1 MAPDRPS
8 GARVLGYGAGIAVTE
23 RFTDRLRR
31 DADPIWS
38 AQHAHPFV
46 RGIGDGTL
54 DMDRFRYWVRQDYRF
69 LIDYCRLFALG
80 AARSPDLPTLTR
92 FAELLRTTA
101 VREMSLHREL
111 AAGLGIAEAELEAEP
126 MAPTTQA
133 YTDFLVRT
141 AATGD
146 FSELCAA
153 LLPCM
158 WGFSEIGLQLAR
170 GPRPTDSRLA
180 AWIDS
185 YADPEFA
192 ALANWCRDLV
202 DGLAAGVGPG
212 IRSSMEAA
220 FTTSSRYELAFWEM
234 AWTSERW
241 SV

>member
-8 GARVLGYGAGIAVTE
+8 GARVLGYGAGIPVTE

-54 DMDRFRYWVRQDYRF
+54 DIDRFRYWVRQDYGF
-69 LIDYCRLFALG
+69 LIDYCRVFALG

-92 FAELLRTTA
+92 FAELLRSTS
-101 VREMSLHREL
+101 VRDMSLHREL
-111 AAGLGIAEAELEAEP
+111 AAGLGITEAELEGEP

-158 WGFSEIGLQLAR
+158 WSFSEIGLQLAR
-170 GPRPTDSRLA
+170 GPRPADSRLA

-212 IRSSMEAA
+212 IRSDMEAA

-234 AWTSERW
+234 AWTIERW